1 MKVKI
6 SKTEHPYCYKG
17 HQYALDIISGKIP
30 SSRFVHGACL
40 RYLDDLDKG
49 VFPFDVE
56 YAERYLRLV
65 QNFEHTI
72 GHWETKNIIYE
83 PWQCFVWM
91 NIMGFK
97 HPQTG
102 KRRYRIAHVEVP
114 RGSGKQISIYEDV
127 PTPDGFKK
135 WGEIEVGSRLYSRDG

>member
-1 MKVKI
+1 MAKVKI

-17 HQYALDIISGKIP
+17 LQYANDILENKIP
-30 SSRFVHGACL
+30 SSRFVYGACKRFL
-40 RYLDDLDKG
+40 RDLDEGKY
-49 VFPFDVE
+49 PFDVD

-72 GHWETKNIIYE
+72 GNWETKNIIYE

-97 HPQTG
+97 HPETG
-102 KRRYRIAHVEVP
+102 RRRFRTAHVEVP
-114 RGSGKQISIYEDV
+114 RGSGKSTMASQCGLFFLALDV
-127 PTPDGFKK
+127 G
-135 WGEIEVGSRLYSRDG
+135 GLCSEAILCA